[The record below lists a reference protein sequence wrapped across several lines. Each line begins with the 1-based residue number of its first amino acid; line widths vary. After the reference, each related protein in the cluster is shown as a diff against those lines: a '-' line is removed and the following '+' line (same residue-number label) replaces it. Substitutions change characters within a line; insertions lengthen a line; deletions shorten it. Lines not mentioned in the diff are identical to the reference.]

1 MQRVQAGRKRSRA
14 ETQHIVVRH
23 IVGYRDET
31 CLQIL
36 VLVKMKELASGEMRD
51 CFRGIGPERIPC
63 DKKRH
68 GGQPKR
74 RSKLAD
80 AVEHL
85 LGIVPFILGIG
96 PNPAE
101 AAVRGAL
108 LAGLNLGVGRRTAMT
123 IYCRNWTRRTLD

>member
-1 MQRVQAGRKRSRA
+1 MQSVQAGRKGSRA
-14 ETQHIVVRH
+14 ETQHIIIRH

-36 VLVKMKELASGEMRD
+36 VLVKVKELASGKLRD
-51 CFRGIGPERIPC
+51 CFRGIGPQRIAC
-63 DKKRH
+63 DKKSH

-85 LGIVPFILGIG
+85 LGIVAFVLGISSV
-96 PNPAE
+96 ATE
-101 AAVRGAL
+101 AAVRGTR
-108 LAGLNLGVGRRTAMT
+108 LAGLK
-123 IYCRNWTRRTLD
+123 LD